1 MALIDNFTK
10 EQLEQIVQESK
21 SYREVITKLGYS
33 TPNGN
38 NHKTLKSRLQKY
50 NISTD
55 HFSFESTHLV
65 ERTEENVFCKNSTAT
80 QATLRRWFIKGNY
93 VPYQCDCCGITEWQ
107 EKPLVLQLDHING
120 DNHDNRLENLHW
132 LCPNCHSQT
141 DTFCGKQ
148 LQKKHMTKQ
157 GITIKTE
164 VKKYCVDCGKE
175 ISAAAERCPECAA
188 KASRIVERPSA
199 EELKQL
205 LLSYNG
211 NFVQVSKIFNV
222 TDNTIR
228 KWCKGYDLPFHTKD
242 YKSVKEN
249 NPLNTGLSKSIQQ
262 LDKDTDVI
270 INTFNTITEGAQWLL
285 NNGITESNIKSII
298 TNIGRVCNG
307 KRKTAYNYRWQYQK

>member
-205 LLSYNG
+205 LLNYNG
-211 NFVQVSKIFNV
+211 NFVQTGKIFNV

-228 KWCKGYDLPFHTKD
+228 KWCKGYGLPFHTKD
-242 YKSVKEN
+242 YKVVKET
-249 NPLNTGLSKSIQQ
+249 NPLNTGLSKAILQ
-262 LDKDTDVI
+262 LDKNNCEI
-270 INTFNTITEGAQWLL
+270 INSFNTITEGAQWLL
-285 NNGITESNIKSII
+285 DNKITESNIRSVA

-307 KRKTAYNYRWQYQK
+307 KRKTAYNYIWQYQD